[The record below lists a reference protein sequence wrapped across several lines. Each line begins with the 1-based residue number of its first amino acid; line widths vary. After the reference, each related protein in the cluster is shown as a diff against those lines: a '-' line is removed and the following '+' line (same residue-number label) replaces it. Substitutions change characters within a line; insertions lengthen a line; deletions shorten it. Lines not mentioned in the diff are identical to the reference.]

1 MQNRLFEPP
10 NNMPILNLNPNKKLH
25 ISIEKR
31 IYPKFRIR
39 KCGIAK
45 TAVIQSIGSMD

>member
-1 MQNRLFEPP
+1 MLRLNEEGIRNVEIDL
-10 NNMPILNLNPNKKLH
+10 NN
-25 ISIEKR
+25 E
-31 IYPKFRIR
+31 PKFRIR

>member
-1 MQNRLFEPP
+1 MFVAEQFGV
-10 NNMPILNLNPNKKLH
+10 IQ
-25 ISIEKR
+25 
-31 IYPKFRIR
+31 PKFRIR